1 MDGII
6 HGIGAYRNTSLSHPT
21 IMNLLPEDYHTFL
34 HDLTARIRSAQYEA
48 LKAVNYRQLE
58 LYWYIGEQIL
68 AKQKTAG
75 WGKSVVE
82 QLSKDIQA
90 ALPGIRGFSAR
101 NLWMM
106 RQWVEV
112 YSSSEFLQPLVAEIG
127 WSHHQQIL
135 NKCREEQEQEF
146 YIRMTA
152 KFGWTK
158 DVLIHQIENKT
169 YEKYLLNQT
178 NFDQTLPEQYRHQ
191 AILAVK
197 DEYQFGFLELAD
209 QHAER
214 ELELSIVRHIRAFL
228 FELGSY
234 FSFIGNQFR
243 IEVGDKEY
251 FVDLLLFHRKL
262 NCLVAIDLKVGEFTP
277 EMAGKMQFYL
287 NALNDK
293 VREDHENPA
302 IGIIVCK
309 SKNRM
314 IVEYAL
320 RDSRQPIGVATYT
333 INEQLPE
340 QWKNLLPS
348 PEQLEKHIN
357 LIRQLDQ
364 EQT

>member
-1 MDGII
+1 M
-6 HGIGAYRNTSLSHPT
+6 NPLPT
-21 IMNLLPEDYHTFL
+21 DYASFL
-34 HDLTARIRSAQYEA
+34 YDLTARIRSAQYEA
-48 LKAVNYRQLE
+48 LKAVNRRQLE

-68 AKQKTAG
+68 TKQESAG

-82 QLSKDIQA
+82 QLSNDIQA
-90 ALPGIRGFSAR
+90 AFPGIRGFSAR

-112 YSSSEFLQPLVAEIG
+112 YSASEILQPLVAEIG
-127 WSHHQQIL
+127 WSHHQQVL
-135 NKCREEQEQEF
+135 TKCAEEREREF
-146 YIRMTA
+146 YILMAA

-158 DVLIHQIENKT
+158 NVLIHQIENKT

-178 NFDQTLPEQYRHQ
+178 NFDQTLPDKYRHQ
-191 AILAVK
+191 AILAIK
-197 DEYQFGFLELAD
+197 DEYQFDFLELAD
-209 QHAER
+209 EHAER
-214 ELELSIVRHIRAFL
+214 ELELAIVRHIRAFL
-228 FELGSY
+228 SELGSY

-262 NCLVAIDLKVGEFTP
+262 NCLVAIDLKIGEFTP

-287 NALNDK
+287 NVLNDY
-293 VREDHENPA
+293 VREKHENPA

-314 IVEYAL
+314 VVEYAL
-320 RDSRQPIGVATYT
+320 RDIQQPIGVATYT
-333 INEQLPE
+333 IKEQLPE
-340 QWKNLLPS
+340 KWKSLLPS

-357 LIRQLDQ
+357 LIQQLDKNHKN
-364 EQT
+364 

>member
-1 MDGII
+1 MPDQ
-6 HGIGAYRNTSLSHPT
+6 LPT
-21 IMNLLPEDYHTFL
+21 GYHHLLQ
-34 HDLTARIRSAQYEA
+34 DLTARIRSAQYEA

-58 LYWYIGEQIL
+58 LYWYIGQQIL
-68 AKQKTAG
+68 ARQEEAA

-82 QLSKDIQA
+82 RLSKDIQA
-90 ALPGIRGFSAR
+90 VFPGIRGFSSR

-112 YSSSEFLQPLVAEIG
+112 YSASEILQPLVAEIG

-135 NKCREEQEQEF
+135 NKCQEEREREF

-158 DVLIHQIENKT
+158 NVLIHQIDNKT

-178 NFDQTLPEQYRHQ
+178 NFDQTLPDEYKNQ
-191 AILAVK
+191 AILAIK

-214 ELELSIVRHIRAFL
+214 ELELAIVRHIRAFL
-228 FELGSY
+228 SELGSF
-234 FSFIGNQFR
+234 FSFVGNQFR
-243 IEVGDKEY
+243 IEAGNKEY
-251 FVDLLLFHRKL
+251 FIDLLLFHRRL
-262 NCLVAIDLKVGEFTP
+262 NCLVAIDLKIGEFTP

-287 NALNDK
+287 NVLNDK

-302 IGIIVCK
+302 IGIIICK
-309 SKNRM
+309 SKDRM
-314 IVEYAL
+314 VVEYAL

-333 INEQLPE
+333 IKEQLPE
-340 QWKNLLPS
+340 KWKNLLPS

-357 LIRQLDQ
+357 LVQQLDQ
-364 EQT
+364 QQKNTTNE